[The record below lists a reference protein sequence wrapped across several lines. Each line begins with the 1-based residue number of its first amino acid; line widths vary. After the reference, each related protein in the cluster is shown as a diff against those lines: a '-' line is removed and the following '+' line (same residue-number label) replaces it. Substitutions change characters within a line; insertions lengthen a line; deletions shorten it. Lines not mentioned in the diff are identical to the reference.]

1 MPARTYAASC
11 VIDIAL
17 SCACSVPELPTHDTR
32 AHGRRL
38 LGLLTR
44 VSFPLS
50 LPGGQAPPL
59 AWPVPI
65 SNDLRGSRRRF
76 QTVAG

>member
-50 LPGGQAPPL
+50 LPGGQAPPPWL
-59 AWPVPI
+59 G
-65 SNDLRGSRRRF
+65 LYQF
-76 QTVAG
+76 QTISEGLAVAFRL